1 MKVIVTPRSL
11 SAGGHPLLEKLTAAG
26 FETVFPAP
34 GAQPSADQVRAV
46 LDGAVGW
53 IAGVEK
59 IDAGLLAEAKDLKV
73 ISRNGTGVDNID
85 LVAAQSAGI
94 QVLRAEGANARGV
107 AELAFAHL
115 LSAARGIPH
124 ASAELKEGRWTRLK
138 GFELEGKTLGI
149 IGCGRIGRLV
159 ARFALAFDMRVLGYD
174 LYPDATFKAS
184 PDFSWADLDKVISS
198 SDLLT
203 LHCPPSPDGQP
214 IINDQALGKMK
225 KGVVVVNTARES
237 VVDWPAMKAALDAGK
252 VAWYTVDAFDREPPE
267 SFDIP
272 RHPKVIATAHIGG
285 FTDQSIDRATEVAVD
300 NLLTALKGTGK
311 IRS

>member
-115 LSAARGIPH
+115 LSAARGVPH

-138 GFELEGKTLGI
+138 GFELDGKTLGI

-159 ARFALAFDMRVLGYD
+159 ARFALAFDMRVLAYD

-184 PDFSWADLDKVISS
+184 PDFSWADLDTVISS

-214 IINDQALGKMK
+214 IINDQALAKMK